1 MAAGVK
7 SWVVQ
12 VPRILSATGPLPGI
26 RFVTE
31 SGGEIKAASLNSLGL
46 EWLWSSPGWFESPE
60 IYTLF
65 EVNGMVILNC
75 DLF

>member
-7 SWVVQ
+7 SRVVQ

-31 SGGEIKAASLNSLGL
+31 SGGEIKAASLTRWGL
-46 EWLWSSPGWFESPE
+46 SGCGQVPGGSSPPKCL
-60 IYTLF
+60 LF
-65 EVNGMVILNC
+65 DVNDLVILNC
-75 DLF
+75 D